1 MNIQFL
7 ILSDGA
13 SARYL
18 GVNPVVGLQRLGI
31 KAEYYFRSRNTG
43 VILPSPD
50 YVFFLK
56 PNIKDLTVGDGVQFT
71 HTTNS
76 SVKFVLIINDQRLPI
91 EQEQIFDFF
100 VSPSL
105 DWQQEYIKRHPNK
118 PCYLINEEID
128 YYTTKIHK
136 PSKELKVVTTGYAVN
151 LIQHFLPIV
160 PMIKEVTKDITVVTN
175 GSINEL
181 KMLENAGC
189 KIVPFLPHYTR
200 MLEEN
205 YDKLMVEQFLP
216 YDVGIVTQY
225 SDTRG
230 SGRTSNRV
238 KLLTYAGLPVVCTNS
253 ANHRDL
259 WFNGGHNNNLKV
271 VEDIDWITHLIYFQN
286 VKRRQ
291 FISNFNSMTCKI
303 NGGIIKSAESFLE
316 AIKQYE
322 KR

>member
-1 MNIQFL
+1 MNVQFL
-7 ILSDGA
+7 LLSDGA
-13 SARYL
+13 SAKYL
-18 GVNPVVGLQRLGI
+18 GINPVRGLQNLGI
-31 KAEYYFRSRNTG
+31 NAEYYFRSRNTG
-43 VILPSPD
+43 VILPTPD

-56 PNIKDLTVGDGVQFT
+56 PNLKDLTVGDGVQFT
-71 HTTNS
+71 HTTNNS
-76 SVKFVLIINDQRLPI
+76 PKFVLIVNDQRLPI
-91 EQEQIFDFF
+91 ESEMVYDFF

-105 DWQQEYIKRHPNK
+105 DWQREYIKRHPNK

-128 YYTTKIHK
+128 YHTTKIHK

-175 GSINEL
+175 GKANEL
-181 KMLENAGC
+181 EMLENAGC

-205 YDKLMVEQFLP
+205 YDRLMVEQFMS
-216 YDVGIVTQY
+216 YDVGVITQY
-225 SDTRG
+225 GNTRG

-238 KLLTYAGLPVVCTNS
+238 KLLNYAGLPVVCTNS

-259 WFNGGHNNNLKV
+259 WFNGEHNRNLKV
-271 VEDIDWITHLIYFQN
+271 VEKIDWVTHLVYLQN

-291 FISNFNSMTCKI
+291 LISNFNSVAIKRC
-303 NGGIIKSAESFLE
+303 GGIIKSAKSFLE